1 MARWFSWVSRT
12 ACWSICSGLLT
23 LGYRGVFTT
32 TLGAEI
38 AIFVLVWVV
47 TFLAISVSGIF
58 ALRFSRERE
67 PLGAI
72 HRSGE
77 TAEVNLPEMIRGSG
91 RPCAVDI
98 THSLCG
104 RTPCAVC
111 GRNESSDWQVYL
123 KGIYGVPF
131 GLKDLAFG
139 LNVAFFVFRLPLLEE
154 LCDLFLSILVLI
166 GLLTAAVYWAR
177 DTFNFRESPP
187 RISSRC
193 TAHLSVLLGIFF
205 LQRAFSYCLARYE
218 LTLHGNGVVFGL
230 RYVDHVFWSLGYG
243 C

>member
-1 MARWFSWVSRT
+1 MRRRRVLFSLGAILIGALVLLGLTDSLLVDLLWFT
-12 ACWSICSGLLT
+12 E
-23 LGYRGVFTT
+23 LGYRGVVTT

-58 ALRFSRERE
+58 ALRFSRELE
-67 PLGAI
+67 ALGAI

-77 TAEVNLPEMIRGSG
+77 TAEVNLPEMIRGLG
-91 RPCAVDI
+91 DRVPWRLLILCAAALLALFVAA
-98 THSLCG
+98 T
-104 RTPCAVC
+104 
-111 GRNESSDWQVYL
+111 ESSDWQVYL

-131 GLKDLAFG
+131 ALKDPAFG

-193 TAHLSVLLGIFF
+193 TAHLSVLPWYF
-205 LQRAFSYCLARYE
+205 LSSARVQLLFSALRA
-218 LTLHGNGVVFGL
+218 HP
-230 RYVDHVFWSLGYG
+230 
-243 C
+243 